1 MSLKSDI
8 LKVSGSNAI
17 VLLLSILNGF
27 ILPVILSIN
36 DYAELKTYVLY
47 AGFIGFLHFGFID
60 GINIKYGG
68 KTIDA
73 TITNEIAFFH
83 KFLIIFQF
91 LVSLFVLIMG
101 IMFGN
106 IIIIFIGLTILPLN
120 IKSFFL
126 FFYQAVGNMELYSMV
141 AIIAPIVSISITLIL
156 ILLKINNY
164 EYYIIA
170 NIIGYIFAVIYIEN
184 KIKIFKL
191 FFRLPIQEHNSS
203 LLKSLFYSGFFIM
216 LGNIFF
222 VIFLNIGRWI
232 SKLFLSSTDFAF
244 YSFGMSLIGILTIFI
259 NAVTQSFYP
268 HLSKNFS
275 DALISRYRNL
285 FFSVGSFA
293 ILWYYFIVLIVNNF
307 ITKYMDSLI
316 ITGLLITTIPGILI
330 VQSLYVNMYKV
341 LKKESQ
347 FLIDIIRILF
357 ISIILSIIIFCF
369 YKSTLSIAIA
379 AVISIY
385 LWILFPPSFIKISIK
400 DKFNEFLFLCFLIGG
415 FILIIISGFSMVLKI
430 IITILLL
437 SVINLIFY
445 RDVLKEL
452 MSKIINILK

>member
-1 MSLKSDI
+1 MGSLRNDI
-8 LKVSGSNAI
+8 IKVSGSNAI

-73 TITNEIAFFH
+73 TITNEITYFH

-91 LVSLFVLIMG
+91 IVSLFVLIMG

-106 IIIIFIGLTILPLN
+106 IIIVFVGLTILPLN

-126 FFYQAVGNMELYSMV
+126 FFYQAVGDLNLYSILN
-141 AIIAPIVSISITLIL
+141 IITPIVTIVITLLL
-156 ILLKINNY
+156 IILKINNY
-164 EYYIIA
+164 RYYISA
-170 NIIGYIFAVIYIEN
+170 NILGYVATVIYVEN
-184 KIKIFKL
+184 KIKIYKSILKL
-191 FFRLPIQEHNSS
+191 PFSEYATMLRPV
-203 LLKSLFYSGFFIM
+203 FYSGFYIM

-232 SKLFLSSTDFAF
+232 SKLFMSSTEFAF
-244 YSFGMSLIGILTIFI
+244 YSFGMSLIGIVTIFI

-275 DALISRYRNL
+275 DVLITKYRKL
-285 FFSVGSFA
+285 FFVIGSFT
-293 ILWYYFIVLIVNNF
+293 ILWYYFIVLIVNSF
-307 ITKYMDSLI
+307 IAKYINSLI
-316 ITGLLITTIPGILI
+316 ITGVLLTTIPGILI
-330 VQSLYVNMYKV
+330 IQSIYVNMYKV
-341 LKKESQ
+341 LKREAQ
-347 FLIDIIRILF
+347 FLRDIFRVLI
-357 ISIILSIIIFCF
+357 ISILLSLIIFYF
-369 YKSTLSIAIA
+369 YKSILSIAIS
-379 AVISIY
+379 AVISLYI
-385 LWILFPPSFIKISIK
+385 WVLFPPAFIKISIK
-400 DKFNEFLFLCFLIGG
+400 DKFNEFVFLCLLIGG
-415 FILIIISGFSMVLKI
+415 FILIIISGFSITIKI

-437 SVINLIFY
+437 VVINLIFY
-445 RDVLKEL
+445 RDVLKEFML
-452 MSKIINILK
+452 KKINI